1 MYSLSWSETACPMQ
15 WLLCCA
21 SLYPEFWVAVPFT
34 LWAAVLTVKALC
46 ALRVSLGVSWYSL
59 QVPGAV
65 TVTPWGGERSALGT
79 CWAEPP
85 GHSWAPHG
93 TRSHGA
99 LQGEQEKAE
108 AQPRRS
114 SWGILVP
121 RAFPGILFLSLQVIS
136 RLSQPLWTV
145 MSPCPAYLILH
156 AISVR
161 SNCLLS
167 TVCSQ
172 SLF

>member
-79 CWAEPP
+79 CWAEPRGP
-85 GHSWAPHG
+85 AGWAGKGKGRGTAQKELMGYFGAQGFSWNFVSKL
-93 TRSHGA
+93 TSDFKA
-99 LQGEQEKAE
+99 L
-108 AQPRRS
+108 S
-114 SWGILVP
+114 
-121 RAFPGILFLSLQVIS
+121 AF
-136 RLSQPLWTV
+136 
-145 MSPCPAYLILH
+145 M
-156 AISVR
+156 
-161 SNCLLS
+161 NCHVTLPS
-167 TVCSQ
+167 IFDFACH
-172 SLF
+172 FC